1 MIKLTDKEKEIV
13 KKLDDSLFTAEY
25 LEEWINRK
33 DRVDVNAP
41 AALQAVGAQ
50 GYYRAVR
57 RIAEYGFFGEM
68 EALLKHIEKLGTR
81 YLEGEISDE

>member
-50 GYYRAVR
+50 GYYRGSETYS
-57 RIAEYGFFGEM
+57 RIWFFWRNGS
-68 EALLKHIEKLGTR
+68 ATQTYRKTW
-81 YLEGEISDE
+81 Y